1 MMELR
6 RAVYSMFKSLGL
18 EHSSTDVGK
27 VKISVFIPVYESSEL
42 LEPLL
47 EKLTSDG
54 CDDKEIFVAID
65 KPNEKSVRI
74 SERYHGKVHFLLSN
88 QRRGKVEALNSAV
101 KMSHGEILVFL
112 DADVKIGD
120 CKDFLEA
127 IRREMAETDILDLKK
142 KIIPESFIS
151 RMVNYEYTGSNF
163 ASYLYSRLVRKC
175 FCVGGTAFAIRREA
189 FEEVGGFS
197 KVVSEDLDL
206 ALKTLL
212 KNKRFK
218 YAEKIEV
225 YTKAP
230 SNWKSWFT
238 QRKRWG
244 IGTGL
249 WIKEHWKKL
258 VRYIAKYPH
267 VALPCALI
275 LFPTIFPLLF
285 NYICSVFLNFQI
297 LNFVPPVLAAQLSF
311 SLPPVISVSVLS
323 IIFTGLTNFF
333 LGFIA
338 FAAIFYTVSKRLNFR
353 FNIAEFLIY
362 YFVYQPVSALVL
374 LFGIIRAFL
383 SSNHKL
389 DWKV

>member
-1 MMELR
+1 
-6 RAVYSMFKSLGL
+6 MFESLGL
-18 EHSSTDVGK
+18 EKSSTGFGK
-27 VKISVFIPVYESSEL
+27 ATISVFIPVYEGSEL

-47 EKLTSDG
+47 EKLTSDS
-54 CDDKEIFVAID
+54 CENKEIFVAID
-65 KPNEKSVRI
+65 KPNAESVRV
-74 SERYHGKVHFLLSN
+74 SERYQGKVHFFLSN

-112 DADVKIGD
+112 DADVKISD
-120 CKDFLEA
+120 CKDFLEN
-127 IRREMAETDILDLKK
+127 IRREMMETDILDLKK
-142 KIIPESFIS
+142 KIIPDSFVS

-163 ASYLYSRLVRKC
+163 ASYLYSKLVRKC
-175 FCVGGTAFAIRREA
+175 FCIGGTAFAIRREA

-212 KNKRFK
+212 KNKQFK
-218 YAEKIEV
+218 YAEEIEV

-230 SNWKSWFT
+230 SNWKSWFN

-249 WIKEHWKKL
+249 WIKEHWKRL

-267 VALPCALI
+267 AALPCAII
-275 LFPTIFPLLF
+275 LFPTFFPLLL
-285 NYICSVFLNFQI
+285 NYICSVFLDFQI
-297 LNFVPPVLAAQLSF
+297 LNFIPPVLAAQLNF
-311 SLPPVISVSVLS
+311 PLPSVISVSVLS
-323 IIFTGLTNFF
+323 IIFTGLANFF

-362 YFVYQPVSALVL
+362 YFVYQPMSALVL
-374 LFGIIRAFL
+374 LVGILRAFL

>member
-1 MMELR
+1 M
-6 RAVYSMFKSLGL
+6 L
-18 EHSSTDVGK
+18 EHSGLQHSSADVGK
-27 VKISVFIPVYESSEL
+27 VKISVFIPVYEGSEL

-54 CDDKEIFVAID
+54 FEDKEIFVAID
-65 KPNEKSVRI
+65 KPNEESLRV
-74 SERYHGKVHFLLSN
+74 SERYRGKAHFLLSS
-88 QRRGKVEALNSAV
+88 QRRGKVDALNSAV
-101 KMSHGEILVFL
+101 KMSRGEILVFL
-112 DADVKIGD
+112 DADVKIGN
-120 CKDFLEA
+120 CEDFLES

-142 KIIPESFIS
+142 KIISDSFVS

-163 ASYLYSRLVRKC
+163 ASYLYSKFVRKC
-175 FCVGGTAFAIRREA
+175 FCLGGTAFAIRREA

-206 ALKTLL
+206 ALRTLL

-225 YTKAP
+225 FTKAP
-230 SNWKSWFT
+230 SNWKSWFS

-244 IGTGL
+244 VGTGL
-249 WIKEHWKKL
+249 WIKEHWKRL
-258 VRYIAKYPH
+258 VGYIAKYPH
-267 VALPCALI
+267 VAFPCAII
-275 LFPTIFPLLF
+275 LFPTLAPLLL
-285 NYICSVFLNFQI
+285 NHICSVFLDFQI
-297 LNFVPPVLAAQLSF
+297 LNFVPPVLAAQLNF
-311 SLPPVISVSVLS
+311 SLPPVIPVSVLS
-323 IIFTGLTNFF
+323 IIFTSLTNFF

-362 YFVYQPVSALVL
+362 YFIYQPVSALVL
-374 LFGIIRAFL
+374 LSGIIWAFL
-383 SSNHKL
+383 SSDHKL